1 MEGKMISLQDS
12 VEEIVGK
19 HPEAVHILQELGFS
33 SIGNP
38 LMLSTMGRFMTLPKA
53 AVMKKVSLDEIKEAF
68 RKNGIEV
75 MD

>member
-1 MEGKMISLQDS
+1 MISLQDS

-19 HPEAVHILQELGFS
+19 HLEAVHILKEFGFS

-38 LMLSTMGRFMTLPKA
+38 LMLSTMGKFMTLPKA
-53 AVMKKVSLDEIKEAF
+53 AAMKKISLDEIKEAF

-75 MD
+75 TD

>member
-1 MEGKMISLQDS
+1 MVSLQES

-19 HPEAVHILQELGFS
+19 HPEAVPILKKLGFS

-38 LMLSTMGRFMTLPKA
+38 LMLSTMGKFMTLPKA
-53 AVMKKVSLDEIKEAF
+53 GAMKKISLDDIKDAF
-68 RKNGIEV
+68 RKNGIEI